1 MKYLNKIQSVFIGG
15 KKFFVLLLLLMAIF
29 MSIAIA
35 DYIIPPDDPVYPF
48 LEATQSLG
56 YTEKLTSVYPQY
68 HDEIINELTH
78 MLSLDVAVSYKKLA
92 EYHLKR
98 LSLDSSDGFESAL
111 YPIKKIPQ
119 SFISIFTNHSHKNR
133 LITYNNN
140 NFSVFLSGIIG
151 LDYDILKSDTDDK
164 HRLLKYY
171 GLEFGGNISENI
183 GLFSVFRKGHYA
195 GDTYFTRAD
204 SAQLISDNWENPEK
218 VEIETECFLQTNLL
232 NFSIGYGNFQLG
244 KGITSSIILNKDIS
258 PFPYIKVSKQF
269 GDFSYLSLYSQLV
282 PDSLKN
288 ETEYE
293 SKSYALQMLSYQT
306 DKLALT
312 IGECSIY
319 GDRNFDISYSTPL
332 IMYKLV
338 DFANQSRDNVNAFIM
353 ASYMPFKGVMVYN
366 NLFID
371 DIKLSRLTTNKYL
384 SGFAEQLGVSY
395 SFEKIPLNITFEG
408 TAVGPRTYCHRRDL
422 TYSHRDQLL
431 GYPNGSNQLNLAI
444 QAHYLLPGLECKILY
459 SNMQQG
465 SISNDPF
472 KPQPNTEFLAGEI
485 SRKQNIVT
493 SIHYN
498 FTPELQFHLRYE
510 YENKDDKVK
519 NYLYSGIEL
528 KY

>member
-1 MKYLNKIQSVFIGG
+1 MKK
-15 KKFFVLLLLLMAIF
+15 LLLTIIVLTTLTTISF
-29 MSIAIA
+29 A
-35 DYIIPPDDPVYPF
+35 DYIISPNDPVYSF
-48 LEATQSLG
+48 LETAQNLG
-56 YTEKLTSVYPQY
+56 YTEQLISVYPQY
-68 HDEIINELTH
+68 HDKVINDLTQL
-78 MLSLDVAVSYKKLA
+78 LSLDIAVSYKKLA

-98 LSLDSSDGFESAL
+98 ISLITSYGFESAL

-119 SFISIFTNHSHKNR
+119 SFISIFKNR
-133 LITYNNN
+133 SPKKRLFRFKKGDTDL
-140 NFSVFLSGIIG
+140 FLSGIIG
-151 LDYDILKSDTDDK
+151 IDYDLLKSDAEDK

-171 GLEFGGNISENI
+171 GLEFGGNISETI
-183 GLFSVFRKGHYA
+183 GIFSIFRKGHYTCDA
-195 GDTYFTRAD
+195 YFTRAD
-204 SAQLISDNWENPEK
+204 SVQLISDNWENPEK
-218 VEIETECFLQTNLL
+218 VEIQTECFLQTNLL
-232 NFSIGYGNFQLG
+232 DFSIGYGNFQFG
-244 KGITSSIILNKDIS
+244 NAITSSIILNKDIS

-269 GDFSYLSLYSQLV
+269 GDFSYISLYSQLV
-282 PDSLKN
+282 PDSLKD
-288 ETEYE
+288 EIEYE

-306 DKLALT
+306 DKLFLA

-338 DFANQSRDNVNAFIM
+338 DFANQSRDNVNAFLITNY
-353 ASYMPFKGVMVYN
+353 SPFNGFLIYN

-371 DIKLSRLTTNKYL
+371 DVKLSRLTTNEYL

-395 SFEKIPLNITFEG
+395 SFEKLPLNITFEG
-408 TAVGPRTYCHRRDL
+408 TAIGPRTYCHRRDL

-444 QAHYLLPGLECKILY
+444 RAQYLLPGMELKVLY

-472 KPQPNTEFLAGEI
+472 KPQPNTKFLAGEI
-485 SRKQNIVT
+485 SRTQNIFA
-493 SIHYN
+493 SINYS
-498 FTPELQFHLRYE
+498 FTPELKFHLRYE
-510 YENKDDKVK
+510 YENKDDKEK

>member
-1 MKYLNKIQSVFIGG
+1 MKK
-15 KKFFVLLLLLMAIF
+15 LLLTIIVLTTLTTISF
-29 MSIAIA
+29 A
-35 DYIIPPDDPVYPF
+35 DYIISPNDPVYSF
-48 LEATQSLG
+48 LETAQNLG
-56 YTEKLTSVYPQY
+56 YTEQLISVYPQY
-68 HDEIINELTH
+68 HDKVINDLTQL
-78 MLSLDVAVSYKKLA
+78 LSLDIAVSYKKLA

-98 LSLDSSDGFESAL
+98 ISLITSYGFESAL

-119 SFISIFTNHSHKNR
+119 SFISIFKNR
-133 LITYNNN
+133 SPKKRLFRFKKGDTDL
-140 NFSVFLSGIIG
+140 FLSGIIG
-151 LDYDILKSDTDDK
+151 IDYDLLKSDAEDK

-171 GLEFGGNISENI
+171 GLEFGGNISETI
-183 GLFSVFRKGHYA
+183 GIFSIFRKGHYT
-195 GDTYFTRAD
+195 GDAYFTRAD
-204 SAQLISDNWENPEK
+204 SVQLISDNWENPEK
-218 VEIETECFLQTNLL
+218 VEIQTECFLQTNLL
-232 NFSIGYGNFQLG
+232 DFSIGYGNFQFG
-244 KGITSSIILNKDIS
+244 NAITSSIILNKDIS

-269 GDFSYLSLYSQLV
+269 GDFSYISLYSQLV

-288 ETEYE
+288 ETEYKT
-293 SKSYALQMLSYQT
+293 KSYALQMLSYQT
-306 DKLALT
+306 DKLSLA

-338 DFANQSRDNVNAFIM
+338 DFKNQSRDNVNAFIM
-353 ASYMPFKGVMVYN
+353 VSYVPIKGIMVYN

-371 DIKLSRLTTNKYL
+371 DVKLSRLTTNKYL

-408 TAVGPRTYCHRRDL
+408 TAIGPRTYSHRRDL

-444 QAHYLLPGLECKILY
+444 QAQYLLPGLECRLLY

-472 KPQPNTEFLAGEI
+472 KPQPNTKFLAGTI
-485 SRKQNIVT
+485 SRTQNIVA
-493 SIHYN
+493 SINYN
-498 FTPELQFHLRYE
+498 LTLHLQLHLKYE
-510 YENKDDKVK
+510 YENKDDRVK
-519 NYLYSGIEL
+519 NYVYSGIEL

>member
-1 MKYLNKIQSVFIGG
+1 MKK
-15 KKFFVLLLLLMAIF
+15 LLLTIIVLTTLTTISF
-29 MSIAIA
+29 A
-35 DYIIPPDDPVYPF
+35 DYIISPNDPVYSF
-48 LEATQSLG
+48 LETAQNLG
-56 YTEKLTSVYPQY
+56 YTEQLISVYPQY
-68 HDEIINELTH
+68 HDKVINDLTQL
-78 MLSLDVAVSYKKLA
+78 LSLDIAVSYKKLA

-98 LSLDSSDGFESAL
+98 ISLITSYGFESAL

-119 SFISIFTNHSHKNR
+119 SFISIFKNR
-133 LITYNNN
+133 SPKKRLFRFKKGDTDL
-140 NFSVFLSGIIG
+140 FLSGIIG
-151 LDYDILKSDTDDK
+151 IDYDLLKSDAEDK

-171 GLEFGGNISENI
+171 GLEFGGNISETI
-183 GLFSVFRKGHYA
+183 GIFSIFRKGHYTCDA
-195 GDTYFTRAD
+195 YFTRAD
-204 SAQLISDNWENPEK
+204 SVQLISDNWENPEK
-218 VEIETECFLQTNLL
+218 VEIQTECFLQTNLL
-232 NFSIGYGNFQLG
+232 DFSIGYGNFQFG
-244 KGITSSIILNKDIS
+244 NAITSSIILNKDIS

-269 GDFSYLSLYSQLV
+269 GDFSYISLYSQLV

-288 ETEYE
+288 ETEYKT
-293 SKSYALQMLSYQT
+293 KSYALQMLSYQT
-306 DKLALT
+306 DKLSLA

-338 DFANQSRDNVNAFIM
+338 DFKNQSRDNVNAFIM
-353 ASYMPFKGVMVYN
+353 VSYVPIKGIMVYN

-371 DIKLSRLTTNKYL
+371 DVKLSRLTTNKYL

-408 TAVGPRTYCHRRDL
+408 TAIGPRTYSHRRDL

-444 QAHYLLPGLECKILY
+444 QAQYLLPGLECRLLY

-472 KPQPNTEFLAGEI
+472 KPQPNTKFLAGTI
-485 SRKQNIVT
+485 SRTQNIVA
-493 SIHYN
+493 SINYN
-498 FTPELQFHLRYE
+498 LTLHLQLHLKYE
-510 YENKDDKVK
+510 YENKDDRVK
-519 NYLYSGIEL
+519 NYVYSGIEL